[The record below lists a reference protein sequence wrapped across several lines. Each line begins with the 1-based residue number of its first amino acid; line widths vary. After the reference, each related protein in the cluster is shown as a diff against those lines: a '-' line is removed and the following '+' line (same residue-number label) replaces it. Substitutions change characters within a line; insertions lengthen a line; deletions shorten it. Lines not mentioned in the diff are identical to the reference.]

1 MIKDMNDKDFESKEI
16 ALFENQYL
24 AAMKKLAEMTK
35 AKTKL
40 EAEEKTVKAKLQK
53 AMDEYGIKSIDNA
66 VITITR
72 VAAGADKITIDLEAF
87 AEQEPE
93 TYADLIKDYPKTVKG
108 KAAYVAFKVK
118 A

>member
-16 ALFENQYL
+16 TLFENQYL
-24 AAMKKLAEMTK
+24 AVMKKLADMTK
-35 AKTKL
+35 AKKKL
-40 EAEEKTVKAKLQK
+40 EAEEKTVKAQLQK

-72 VAAGADKITIDLEAF
+72 VAAGNDKLTVDF
-87 AEQEPE
+87 EQLAKEEPE
-93 TYADLIKDYPKTVKG
+93 LYADLIRDYPKTVKG

-118 A
+118 G